1 MRRILFALAVLLVA
15 ACHPHPA
22 GPVALQT
29 GDLLF
34 TGLPMGY
41 LPGAEHNPPVDS
53 ITCAGDSLNLI
64 HVSILEVEGDSTWVI
79 DATLKRGVARY
90 PLADFL
96 TDFTLSEGGLPWFI
110 VARLSSSAASTASA
124 SADNA
129 GCSAT
134 FTVSSG
140 NSAGSTSA
148 SFSSAPADA
157 PDALERYVARAR
169 ELCGQPY
176 DVAFKPDNGALYC
189 SELVRESYVTAA
201 GDTLFPEAAIDWR
214 NAAGEVAPYWTWLFN
229 LIGADLP
236 SGSGTLP
243 ASLLASPQLQ
253 ILASGPGVIWR
264 P

>member
-15 ACHPHPA
+15 ACHPHP

-96 TDFTLSEGGLPWFI
+96 ADFTLGEGGLPWFI
-110 VARLSSSAASTASA
+110 VARLKT
-124 SADNA
+124 D
-129 GCSAT
+129 T
-134 FTVSSG
+134 
-140 NSAGSTSA
+140 
-148 SFSSAPADA
+148 PE
-157 PDALERYVARAR
+157 ALERYVARAR
-169 ELCGQPY
+169 EFCGQPY
-176 DVAFKPDNGALYC
+176 DVEFKPDNGALYC
-189 SELVRESYVTAA
+189 SELVREAYVTAA
-201 GDTLFPEAAIDWR
+201 GDTLFAESPIDWR

-243 ASLLASPQLQ
+243 AALLASPQLQ

-264 P
+264 PRHPTTSSGALAGNYLYISQ